1 MLEYMSKAKL
11 LYSYIFSGGST
22 EKNVELTLIYETYK
36 KLLTTNMQEV
46 FELYYYSDLSLREI
60 GEEKHISYQA
70 VNDTLK
76 KAEKQLYEY
85 EEKLKYC
92 EVKNKIAELNKK
104 LEDESIELNQVKN
117 IVKKIGESYV

>member
-1 MLEYMSKAKL
+1 M
-11 LYSYIFSGGST
+11 
-22 EKNVELTLIYETYK
+22 EKNIELTLMYETYK
-36 KLLTTNMQEV
+36 KLLTTNMQEI

-92 EVKNKIAELNKK
+92 EVKNKIAKLSKK
-104 LEDESIELNQVKN
+104 LENEDVKIADIKE
-117 IVKKIGESYV
+117 IVKKIGEIYVW

>member
-1 MLEYMSKAKL
+1 M
-11 LYSYIFSGGST
+11 
-22 EKNVELTLIYETYK
+22 EKNIELTLIYETYK
-36 KLLTTNMQEV
+36 RLLTANMQDV

-85 EEKLKYC
+85 EEKLNYTK
-92 EVKNKIAELNKK
+92 VRNKIAKLNAK
-104 LEDESIELNQVKN
+104 LEEPNVDLNEARK
-117 IVKKIGESYV
+117 ILKEIGESYVW